1 MSHKEFIKAYAQK
14 RGVKEETAQKNI
26 DDILHI
32 LNEEFKQG
40 ESVTIQHLGKFYCRD
55 SRSSGNK
62 VFKFTPAAKI
72 KAILGW
78 SSTYR
83 GEI

>member
-1 MSHKEFIKAYAQK
+1 MRHKEFLKAYAKK
-14 RGVKEETAQKNI
+14 RNIKEGTAQKHL
-26 DDILHI
+26 DDMLHI
-32 LNEEFKQG
+32 LNEEFKKG
-40 ESVTIQHLGKFYCRD
+40 ESVTIQNLGKFYCKEGRYSD
-55 SRSSGNK
+55 TK

-72 KAILGW
+72 KAVLGW